1 MFKYFKNKINSFV
14 LKKASA
20 NKMIDIVEV
29 RTKEIG
35 LTQVTTETDIRI
47 ANSFFLPITILSL
60 STNLLNRD
68 GLKIGKMSYENPTII
83 KRKSDE
89 ILTTISQ
96 ISIITSL
103 FQVLS
108 TLLMQDINM
117 RSVGIARVKILWII
131 FEIPIDD
138 TFIIHP
144 SKLKIVKDETEEERA
159 IRLQKEA
166 IRNEKYEAEKVLRDI
181 ERNEK
186 RALRKEEILKRRHKE
201 NYIPKEERNA
211 SSENI
216 PLVITNDE
224 GENNNDLEIVL
235 DANVINEISDETSD
249 KTITNDDD
257 SSSLNPII

>member
-1 MFKYFKNKINSFV
+1 MFRYFKNKINSFV

-68 GLKIGKMSYENPTII
+68 GLKIGKMNYENPTTI

-89 ILTTISQ
+89 ILTTTSQ

-103 FQVLS
+103 FQALS

-117 RSVGIARVKILWII
+117 RSVGIARVKILWFI

-144 SKLKIVKDETEEERA
+144 SKLKIVKDETDEERA

-166 IRNEKYEAEKVLRDI
+166 IRNEKYEAEKVQREI
-181 ERNEK
+181 QRTEK
-186 RALRKEEILKRRHKE
+186 RALRKEDILKRRHKE
-201 NYIPKEERNA
+201 NYIPKDERNA

-216 PLVITNDE
+216 SLVITNDE
-224 GENNNDLEIVL
+224 GENQSDLEIVL
-235 DANVINEISDETSD
+235 DANVINGISDETPENTNVDEDTSTTNP
-249 KTITNDDD
+249 TI
-257 SSSLNPII
+257 